1 MLVYVWIEG
10 NVAFAFT
17 TTLQVT
23 SMAIKLTKYQ
33 FFSSRATALHLRRR
47 ELKLLPFPSFP
58 CSSSSAP
65 NTCSQ
70 QSHLLLVSSAGPREQ
85 TLLPADSRSSLP
97 HGITDNGT
105 RKEGRRRRRGR
116 KRKETAKD
124 EGECVPSAEEVSI
137 RVNTLYESGDPIG
150 KKELGR
156 CVVQWLKQGMHSMAI
171 KYASTEMQND
181 GATFLLDGGSSEDNL
196 GFVML
201 AQPYLS
207 AIPMPKGQ
215 EALCL
220 KASTHYPTLFDHF
233 QRELRDVLLKQQNQG
248 LISDWRTTQSWMLLK
263 ELANSAQHRAA
274 ARKPKAPTTHSTL
287 GISLDKTRLM
297 QTKIEDF
304 VKKMSDLL
312 HIERDAELE
321 FTQEELNA
329 TPVMDGN
336 SKKPLKPVEYLVT
349 HGQSQQEQCDTICN
363 LNVISS
369 STGLDGQH
377 LVLFRVKD
385 NHRLPPTTLSPGD
398 MVCIR
403 TCDNRGEIT
412 TSCMQGFIYNLG
424 EDGCSIT
431 VTLKS
436 RRGDPTFSKLF
447 GKNVRIDR
455 IQALADALTYE
466 RNCEALMLL
475 QRKGLQKKNSSI
487 GVVATLFGDKEDMM
501 MMEQNNLADWGESTI
516 HDDELLKKNKY
527 DFDASQLKAI
537 TLGLNNKRPVLI
549 IQGPP
554 GTGKTGLLSY
564 LIACAVRKGERVLVT
579 APSNAAVD
587 NMVEKLSDTGLDTV
601 RVGNPARISPSVASR
616 SLGELVNRRL
626 QKFTEEFERKKSDLR
641 KDLKHCIQDDTLA
654 AGIRQLLKQLG
665 KNFKKKEKE
674 IIREVLSNA
683 DVVLSTNIGAADPLV
698 RRIGCFDLVIIDE
711 AGQAIEPS
719 CWIPILQG
727 KRCILAGDQ
736 RQLAP
741 VVLSREA
748 MQGGLAMSLLE
759 RASSLHNELLTTK
772 LTTQYRMHDSIAS
785 WASNEMYDGF
795 LKSSPSVA
803 SHLLADYPFIK
814 ETWITRCAFLLLDTR
829 MPYGSLNIDC
839 EEHLDPAGT
848 GSFYNNG
855 EADVVSQHVLNLVQC
870 GVSPTA
876 IAVQSPYIA
885 QVQLLRDRLE
895 DYPEA
900 SGVEV
905 STIDSFQG
913 READAV
919 VISMV
924 RSNTLG
930 AVGFLGDNRRM
941 NVAIT
946 RARRHVALVCDSSTI
961 CNNAFLARLLRH
973 IRQHGQV
980 RHVEPGSFGGDSGLG
995 YTPPALPSI
1004 S

>member
-1 MLVYVWIEG
+1 MAHRGDRFLE
-10 NVAFAFT
+10 VAGVAVRPAADGKALLPLLPAAAPSPVLPSWDPTAATPCSWVVAGGDVLAAKPGQPVVAPAAAPQPRPLRLQPLLTRLLHGEPDTQPRRSPWPTTSASSRWRT
-17 TTLQVT
+17 TTRPRLPKPPVAVERRGIRMGT
-23 SMAIKLTKYQ
+23 ETA

-233 QRELRDVLLKQQNQG
+233 QRELRDVLLQQQNQG

-403 TCDNRGEIT
+403 TCDNQGEIT

-466 RNCEALMLL
+466 RNCEALLLL

-698 RRIGCFDLVIIDE
+698 RRIGCFDLDKQSNPH
-711 AGQAIEPS
+711 AGS
-719 CWIPILQG
+719 
-727 KRCILAGDQ
+727 
-736 RQLAP
+736 
-741 VVLSREA
+741 LS
-748 MQGGLAMSLLE
+748 
-759 RASSLHNELLTTK
+759 
-772 LTTQYRMHDSIAS
+772 Y
-785 WASNEMYDGF
+785 
-795 LKSSPSVA
+795 
-803 SHLLADYPFIK
+803 K
-814 ETWITRCAFLLLDTR
+814 EKDAFLLVIN
-829 MPYGSLNIDC
+829 GSL
-839 EEHLDPAGT
+839 HLL
-848 GSFYNNG
+848 FYQ
-855 EADVVSQHVLNLVQC
+855 E
-870 GVSPTA
+870 
-876 IAVQSPYIA
+876 
-885 QVQLLRDRLE
+885 RLCKV
-895 DYPEA
+895 D
-900 SGVEV
+900 
-905 STIDSFQG
+905 
-913 READAV
+913 
-919 VISMV
+919 
-924 RSNTLG
+924 
-930 AVGFLGDNRRM
+930 
-941 NVAIT
+941 
-946 RARRHVALVCDSSTI
+946 
-961 CNNAFLARLLRH
+961 
-973 IRQHGQV
+973 
-980 RHVEPGSFGGDSGLG
+980 
-995 YTPPALPSI
+995 
-1004 S
+1004 

>member
-1 MLVYVWIEG
+1 VISSRLPLASISSFPG
-10 NVAFAFT
+10 
-17 TTLQVT
+17 L
-23 SMAIKLTKYQ
+23 SMSSHVLSFR

-466 RNCEALMLL
+466 
-475 QRKGLQKKNSSI
+475 
-487 GVVATLFGDKEDMM
+487 V
-501 MMEQNNLADWGESTI
+501 
-516 HDDELLKKNKY
+516 
-527 DFDASQLKAI
+527 
-537 TLGLNNKRPVLI
+537 
-549 IQGPP
+549 
-554 GTGKTGLLSY
+554 
-564 LIACAVRKGERVLVT
+564 
-579 APSNAAVD
+579 
-587 NMVEKLSDTGLDTV
+587 
-601 RVGNPARISPSVASR
+601 
-616 SLGELVNRRL
+616 
-626 QKFTEEFERKKSDLR
+626 
-641 KDLKHCIQDDTLA
+641 
-654 AGIRQLLKQLG
+654 
-665 KNFKKKEKE
+665 
-674 IIREVLSNA
+674 
-683 DVVLSTNIGAADPLV
+683 
-698 RRIGCFDLVIIDE
+698 
-711 AGQAIEPS
+711 
-719 CWIPILQG
+719 
-727 KRCILAGDQ
+727 
-736 RQLAP
+736 
-741 VVLSREA
+741 
-748 MQGGLAMSLLE
+748 MQFS
-759 RASSLHNELLTTK
+759 
-772 LTTQYRMHDSIAS
+772 
-785 WASNEMYDGF
+785 
-795 LKSSPSVA
+795 
-803 SHLLADYPFIK
+803 
-814 ETWITRCAFLLLDTR
+814 
-829 MPYGSLNIDC
+829 
-839 EEHLDPAGT
+839 
-848 GSFYNNG
+848 
-855 EADVVSQHVLNLVQC
+855 
-870 GVSPTA
+870 
-876 IAVQSPYIA
+876 
-885 QVQLLRDRLE
+885 
-895 DYPEA
+895 
-900 SGVEV
+900 
-905 STIDSFQG
+905 
-913 READAV
+913 
-919 VISMV
+919 
-924 RSNTLG
+924 
-930 AVGFLGDNRRM
+930 
-941 NVAIT
+941 
-946 RARRHVALVCDSSTI
+946 
-961 CNNAFLARLLRH
+961 
-973 IRQHGQV
+973 
-980 RHVEPGSFGGDSGLG
+980 
-995 YTPPALPSI
+995 
-1004 S
+1004 